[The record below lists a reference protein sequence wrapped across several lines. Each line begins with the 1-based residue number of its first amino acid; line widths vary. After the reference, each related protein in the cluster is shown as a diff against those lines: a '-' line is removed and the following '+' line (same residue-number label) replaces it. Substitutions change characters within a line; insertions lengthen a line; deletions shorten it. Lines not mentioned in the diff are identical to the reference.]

1 MDYKVMKRPMFRVG
15 GPTSG
20 GTGITS
26 GLDTPKR
33 GLVDGPGEY
42 SKTYEEYR
50 DAIGPAFQK
59 SRTGLENR
67 MGSIGPMAAYSA
79 IAGGAL
85 EDVHSIGD
93 IFKAFGKP
101 EVLQSVMGG
110 MSAKNELQSKIDAV
124 DLKEATTMATLLK
137 PKDIKDT
144 DYDKKIRRIRSLT
157 IETRNLNEANKNLEA
172 SKEGKNDFEIAKI
185 DQIIKKN
192 NDEIEILNKEEK
204 LIISRTL
211 SRQEV
216 MEAFKKAYEAKK
228 GFPPSAKIVDEHMQS
243 KGFYSDG
250 GRINKQMGGGFDVA
264 PEPQAVSQEQQ
275 IQPQGEDPFQILRK
289 RLPPEI
295 TDDIVS
301 LIAYNKKAFTDF
313 ANIQDQDDV
322 DLFNQRYN
330 VQLVVDMASR

>member
-26 GLDTPKR
+26 GLEEPRQNYRHGTTYKDYLQDIPGAFKKR
-33 GLVDGPGEY
+33 RE
-42 SKTYEEYR
+42 
-50 DAIGPAFQK
+50 
-59 SRTGLENR
+59 GLENQ

-79 IAGGAL
+79 AASGAL
-85 EDVHSIGD
+85 NDVNSIGD
-93 IFKAFGKP
+93 LAMAFGNP
-101 EVLQSVMGG
+101 AVLQSVVGG
-110 MSAKNELQSKIDAV
+110 MGAKNKIQSSLDDV

-137 PKDIKDT
+137 PKDTKDT

-157 IETRNLNEANKNLEA
+157 IETRNLNQINKDLEA
-172 SKEGKNDFEIAKI
+172 SKEGKNDLEIAKI

-216 MEAFKKAYEAKK
+216 KEAFEKDYEAKK
-228 GFPPSAKIVDEHMQS
+228 GFSPSAKKIDEHMQS

-250 GRINKQMGGGFDVA
+250 GRINKQMGGGFDTT
-264 PEPQAVSQEQQ
+264 PESQAVSQETQM
-275 IQPQGEDPFQILRK
+275 QPQGEDPFMILRK

-295 TDDIVS
+295 TDDVVS
-301 LIAYNKKAFTDF
+301 LIAYNKAAFTDF

-322 DLFNQRYN
+322 DLFNQKYN
-330 VQLVVDMASR
+330 VQLVVDMASA